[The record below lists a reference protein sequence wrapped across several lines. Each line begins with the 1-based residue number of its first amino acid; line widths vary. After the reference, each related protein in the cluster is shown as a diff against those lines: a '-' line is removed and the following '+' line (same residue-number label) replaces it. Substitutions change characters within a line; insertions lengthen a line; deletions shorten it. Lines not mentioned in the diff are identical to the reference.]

1 MFEYDEGLVE
11 KINFLNDPNLD
22 KETFEVT
29 FNEMFVVELSDG
41 NVVELISDGKEKKV
55 EFEDRKRYSDLLL
68 KARLAEMDKQI
79 DKVKE
84 GICKIVPGSILKC
97 KFINLY

>member
-1 MFEYDEGLVE
+1 VE

-22 KETFEVT
+22 RELFEST
-29 FNEMFVVELSDG
+29 FNETFVVELSDG
-41 NVVELISDGKEKKV
+41 NVVELIPDGKEKKV
-55 EFEDRKRYSDLLL
+55 EYEDRRKYADLLL
-68 KARLAEMDKQI
+68 KARLSEMDKQI

-97 KFINLY
+97 KF

>member
-1 MFEYDEGLVE
+1 ME

-22 KETFEVT
+22 RELFEST
-29 FNEMFVVELSDG
+29 FNETFVVELSDG
-41 NVVELISDGKEKKV
+41 NVVELIPDGKEKKV
-55 EFEDRKRYSDLLL
+55 EYEDRRKYADLLL
-68 KARLAEMDKQI
+68 KARLSEMDKQI

-97 KFINLY
+97 KF